1 MYILDLTG
9 RSAIVTGAGRGIGRA
24 IALGL
29 AKAGADLV
37 LASRTRSELDDVASE
52 VEQLGRKASVSVV
65 DITQGDQVDAM
76 VQEALEAYG
85 AIDIL
90 VNNVGIAIPQ
100 RAEDVTEAAWDQV
113 VNTNLKGTFFVSQAV
128 GRTMIPRRKGV
139 IINIVSELAYV
150 ALPEY
155 SCYSA
160 TKAGI
165 VMLTKSLALEWAP
178 YGIRV
183 NAMAPAAVETE
194 ANAVL
199 ATEEG
204 RSQALNRLPI
214 GRCGTVEDMV
224 GAVVY
229 LASDAACY
237 VLGTTLMV
245 DGGRVIV

>member
-9 RSAIVTGAGRGIGRA
+9 RSAVVTGAGRGIGRA
-24 IALGL
+24 LALGL

-37 LASRTRSELDDVASE
+37 LAARTRSELESLARE
-52 VEQLGRKASVSVV
+52 IKKLGRKALVCEV
-65 DITQGDQVDAM
+65 DITERDQVDAM
-76 VQEALEAYG
+76 VQAALNRHG
-85 AIDIL
+85 GIDIL

-100 RAEDVTEAAWDQV
+100 RAEEVTEAAWDQV
-113 VNTNLKGTFFVSQAV
+113 VDTNLKGTFFVSQAV

-139 IINIVSELAYV
+139 IINIVSELAFV

-160 TKAGI
+160 TKAGL
-165 VMLTKSLALEWAP
+165 VMLTKALALEWAP

-194 ANAVL
+194 ANTVL

-204 RSQALNRLPI
+204 RHQAVNRLPI
-214 GRCGTVEDMV
+214 GHCGTVEDMV

-245 DGGRVIV
+245 DGGRLII

>member
-1 MYILDLTG
+1 
-9 RSAIVTGAGRGIGRA
+9 
-24 IALGL
+24 
-29 AKAGADLV
+29 
-37 LASRTRSELDDVASE
+37 
-52 VEQLGRKASVSVV
+52 
-65 DITQGDQVDAM
+65 
-76 VQEALEAYG
+76 
-85 AIDIL
+85 
-90 VNNVGIAIPQ
+90 
-100 RAEDVTEAAWDQV
+100 
-113 VNTNLKGTFFVSQAV
+113 
-128 GRTMIPRRKGV
+128 MIPRGQGV
-139 IINIVSELAYV
+139 IINIVSELAFV

-194 ANAVL
+194 ANTVL

-204 RSQALNRLPI
+204 RSRALDRLPV

-245 DGGRVIV
+245 DGGRLII

>member
-9 RSAIVTGAGRGIGRA
+9 RSAVVTGAGRGIGRA

-37 LASRTRSELDDVASE
+37 LAARTRVELDALAKE
-52 VEQLGRKASVSVV
+52 VEQLGREAVVCAV
-65 DITQGDQVDAM
+65 DITQRDQVASM

-85 AIDIL
+85 GIDIL
-90 VNNVGIAIPQ
+90 VNNVGIAIPE

-113 VNTNLKGTFFVSQAV
+113 VDTNLKGTFFVSQAV
-128 GRTMIPRRKGV
+128 GRTMISRGKGV
-139 IINIVSELAYV
+139 IINVVSELAFV

-160 TKAGI
+160 TKAGL
-165 VMLTKSLALEWAP
+165 VMLTKALALEWAP

-194 ANAVL
+194 ANTVL
-199 ATEEG
+199 ATEQG
-204 RSQALNRLPI
+204 RSQALNRLPV

-245 DGGRVIV
+245 DGGRVII

>member
-9 RSAIVTGAGRGIGRA
+9 RCALVTGAGRGIGRA
-24 IALGL
+24 VALGL
-29 AKAGADLV
+29 AEGGADLV
-37 LASRTRSELDDVASE
+37 LAARTRSELESLAQE
-52 VEQLGRKASVSVV
+52 IEKLGRKALVCEV
-65 DITQGDQVDAM
+65 DITVRDQVDAM
-76 VQEALEAYG
+76 IRAAIDSYG
-85 AIDIL
+85 SIDIL

-100 RAEDVTEAAWDQV
+100 RAEEVTEAAWDRV
-113 VNTNLKGTFFVSQAV
+113 VDTNLKGTFFVSQAV
-128 GRTMIPRRKGV
+128 GRTMIARRKGV
-139 IINIVSELAYV
+139 IINMVSELAFV

-165 VMLTKSLALEWAP
+165 VMLTKALALEWAP

-194 ANAVL
+194 ANEVL

-204 RSQALNRLPI
+204 RCQALNRLPI

-229 LASDAACY
+229 LASDAASY

>member
-1 MYILDLTG
+1 MYTIDLTG
-9 RSAIVTGAGRGIGRA
+9 HSAVVTGAGRGIGRA

-37 LASRTRSELDDVASE
+37 LAARTRTELESLALEIEKLD
-52 VEQLGRKASVSVV
+52 RKALVCEV
-65 DITQGDQVDAM
+65 DITDQGEVDTMVLAAM
-76 VQEALEAYG
+76 DRFG
-85 AIDIL
+85 GIDIL
-90 VNNVGIAIPQ
+90 VNNAGIAIPQ
-100 RAEDVTEAAWDQV
+100 RAEDVTQEAWDQV
-113 VNTNLKGTFFVSQAV
+113 VDTNLKGTFFVSQAV

-139 IINIVSELAYV
+139 IINIVSELAFV

-165 VMLTKSLALEWAP
+165 AMLTKALALEWAP
-178 YGIRV
+178 HGIRV

-204 RSQALNRLPI
+204 RHQAVNRLPI
-214 GRCGTVEDMV
+214 GRCGTVDDMV

-245 DGGRVIV
+245 DGGRVII